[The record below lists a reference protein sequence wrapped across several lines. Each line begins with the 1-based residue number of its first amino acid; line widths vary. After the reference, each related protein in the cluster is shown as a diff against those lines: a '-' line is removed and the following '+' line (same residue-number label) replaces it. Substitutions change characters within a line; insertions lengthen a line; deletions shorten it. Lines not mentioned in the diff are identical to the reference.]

1 MRIVAVEHRL
11 VRWTIAPTGPARG
24 LTTRESVI
32 VAVRDDAGHI
42 GLGEAAP
49 LPAAASMSVDTIAD
63 ALAAVDALAS
73 RLPVTIDSPG
83 HASALADRIAAA
95 PAARFAIECA
105 LLAALAQRRGTS
117 VAALLAGTPHA
128 ELESAVVVDDE
139 FEAAHASARGA
150 RCLKVKVGN
159 NVADVERVRRIARA
173 APSCRLRLDANRAW
187 SRGEAIEKLA
197 GFRGL
202 PIEYVEEPCV
212 NSHELLGEPLPCKIA
227 LDESLVELAP
237 VDVERAVRS
246 PRLAALVLKP
256 TLLGGF
262 ARCMELAALAHRHG
276 VAPIVTHALEGPIGF
291 AACGE
296 LARAIGADVPVGLA
310 PYAIREVP
318 NASRDARANA
328 GVARGTGAAPARYR
342 VLVATHTDATVD
354 AIREAWQRKET
365 LALLH
370 AKASDVEQ
378 ARQRRLLD
386 EAARRGDLRDG
397 DAFVL
402 FTSGSTGPSRGVVH
416 TRDSV
421 MAAARASEANLGW
434 RDDDAWLCCLPLAHA
449 GGLSI
454 VMRCLLANKR
464 VILADD
470 PREIAD
476 ATLAS
481 LVPAQLAALLEDPAW
496 RPSRRLR
503 AVLLG
508 GAAAPRPL
516 VDAAVARGVPVLPT
530 YGLTE
535 TFGQVAT
542 AREPGGVARLLD
554 GVSIDARH
562 DGGLRAVRT
571 APALLRVRGPMLARA
586 YLDGVPIA
594 PELVTADL
602 GFVQRDSDGDAV
614 HVVGRADDVIISG
627 GENVHP
633 TQVEAVLAA
642 TPGVREAAAFGVPDP
657 RWGQI
662 VAVAIAADDRFD
674 REGALARWY
683 AALPAH
689 ARPRRIVTLA
699 ELPRL
704 PSGKLDRRSVAQL
717 PTIAVEYAG

>member
-1 MRIVAVEHRL
+1 MRIVAVHHRV
-11 VRWTIAPTGPARG
+11 VRWSIAPTGPARG
-24 LTTRESVI
+24 LTSRESVLLA
-32 VAVRDDAGHI
+32 VADDEGHI

-49 LPAAASMSVDTIAD
+49 LPDTAGMSIDSIAD
-63 ALAAVDALAS
+63 ALAAIDALAA

-83 HASALADRIAAA
+83 HASALADRIATA

-105 LLAALAQRRGTS
+105 LLAAFAQRRHTS
-117 VAALLAGTPHA
+117 VAALLGGVPHA

-139 FEAAHASARGA
+139 FEAAQAAARGA
-150 RCLKVKVGN
+150 RCLKIKVGPTS
-159 NVADVERVRRIARA
+159 DVERVRRISRA
-173 APSCRLRLDANRAW
+173 APSCMLRLDANRAW
-187 SRGEAIEKLA
+187 PRDEAVDRIA
-197 GFRGL
+197 TFRGL
-202 PIEYVEEPCV
+202 PIEYIEEPCP
-212 NSHELLGEPLPCKIA
+212 NAHELLSEPLAVRLA
-227 LDESLVELAP
+227 LDESLVHLDADALA
-237 VDVERAVRS
+237 RALRS
-246 PRLAALVLKP
+246 TRLAALVLKP

-262 ARCMELAALAHRHG
+262 ERCLELAALAHRHG
-276 VAPIVTHALEGPIGF
+276 VAPIVTHTLEGPIGF

-296 LARAIGADVPVGLA
+296 LARAVGADVPVGLA
-310 PYAIREVP
+310 PYVIHEGREI
-318 NASRDARANA
+318 ASSSPSSSLASGSSSSSSGARACE
-328 GVARGTGAAPARYR
+328 
-342 VLVATHTDATVD
+342 VLVATHTEATVE
-354 AIREAWQRKET
+354 AIRGAWQRGECV
-365 LALLH
+365 ALIH
-370 AKASDVEQ
+370 AKTTEIEQ
-378 ARQRRLLD
+378 ARQRRLVD
-386 EAARRGDLRDG
+386 EAVRRGDIRDG

-434 RDDDAWLCCLPLAHA
+434 RAADAWLCCLPLAHA

-464 VILADD
+464 VLLADD
-470 PREIAD
+470 AREIGD

-481 LVPAQLAALLEDPAW
+481 LVPAQLAALLDDPAW
-496 RPSRRLR
+496 RPPATLR

-508 GAAAPRPL
+508 GAAAPRAL
-516 VDAAVARGVPVLPT
+516 IDAAVARGVPVLPT

-542 AREPGGVARLLD
+542 AREPGGSPQLLD
-554 GVSIDARH
+554 GVAIEARH
-562 DGGLRAVRT
+562 DGGLRATRE
-571 APALLRVRGPMLARA
+571 APAVLRVRGPMLARA
-586 YLDGVPIA
+586 YLEGVPIA

-602 GFVQRDSDGDAV
+602 GYLAGTAV

-662 VAVAIAADDRFD
+662 VGVAIAADGRFD
-674 REGALARWY
+674 RERALTRWH
-683 AALPAH
+683 AALPPH
-689 ARPRRIVTLA
+689 ARPRCIVTLD

-704 PSGKLDRRSVAQL
+704 PSGKVDRRRVAAL
-717 PTIAVEYAG
+717 PTIALEYPT